1 MHPQSASSRLLT
13 RLILL
18 LCYGLLAAGS
28 VVSQSGA
35 QTLAISRLTTNG
47 RENPLGIPA
56 GNISFSWASVSS
68 NRGVVQ
74 QSYQIRVGTGAGL
87 QDVWDSGEIASARQ
101 VDVALPSNIPLAPA
115 TRYYWQVKIRDANGQ
130 ASEWSDPAWFETGL
144 LTESD
149 WAGADWITR
158 PAQSPNV
165 ADWTNYTATVSFTLK
180 NQAFGIFLRSSADAQ
195 NAYMMQVNVTG
206 SNPVFKP
213 HKRTNGGYSLLDT
226 INLAGF
232 GHTNASLTGST
243 NILQFDVSGTTI
255 TTKLNGTTIDT
266 RSGVSFPNGLVGF
279 RTFGSEVGSVQ
290 WVKVVDNA
298 SGTTL
303 IDRDFSTGAN
313 GFSGGV
319 VSNGALQVSGDT
331 DSVFANL
338 PSSLPLLRGKFTA
351 GQNIASARLYASA
364 RGLYEV
370 SINGQKAGDQFLA
383 PGWTDYDTRIQSQTY
398 DITGLLQSGE
408 NAIGAALA
416 DGWHRGSVGL
426 NWSKVYGNQ
435 LSFIA
440 KIKITYTDGST
451 EWFATNPAWKSSDGP
466 FVAGDLQDGEN
477 YNANLEQAG
486 WSTSGF
492 DDSQWM
498 ATGVVT
504 SVSARLVPQ
513 PDEPVREI
521 TVLTANSRTEILPGT
536 WLYDLGQ
543 NMVGV
548 PRIVLSGTAGQTI
561 TIRHAEELYRTGAKT
576 GQIYTDNLR
585 SAKAT
590 DTYTFAADG
599 TVTYQ
604 PKFTQHGFRY
614 IEITG
619 ATTPPAAADV
629 KGVVLSSDMPYEG
642 NLETSHAMLNKL
654 VSNIRWG
661 QRSNFL
667 SIPTDTPARDERLGW
682 TGDINVFA
690 PTAAR
695 LADTRAFL
703 SKWMIDVRDS
713 QKGNGNIPAVVPQP
727 LSYFDETGVG
737 WSDAFITIPYSV
749 WRATGDER
757 IIRENWSAMKV
768 FYQFVHNSATGD
780 GDLLEQGR
788 SSWFSGD
795 WLSLESGWNRLEE
808 HKVIGTAYFA
818 ENTRM
823 MAEMAAVMGETTNAA
838 QWSALVPQIR
848 TAFVNAYRSPDG
860 SIYQGTQ
867 TAYALAL
874 GMDMIADP
882 AQRAQTAAKFIAK
895 LAADNNHLRTG
906 FLGTPWLLPALSKI
920 GRDDLAMRLLLNEDY
935 PSWGFPIS
943 MGATTMWERWNSIQP
958 SGEFGP
964 VDMNSFNHY
973 AYGAVGDW
981 MFGNLGGIQ
990 ALEPAYKAA
999 RIAPLI
1005 GYGGLTSASATQQ
1018 TAFGKLATEWS
1029 TTAESMVLKVEIP
1042 ANTTARVVLPSSKG
1056 STALEGSDPAATAT
1070 GVQFLQYENNASVYS
1085 VGSGVYVFSW
1095 KPPLL
1100 SNGGF
1105 ETPPTSSY
1113 LYNPSG
1119 DSWVFSGTSGNG
1131 SGVTNDGSAFTANNP
1146 SAPEGDQVAFLQK
1159 TGRIS
1164 QSVVGLQAGTVYQI
1178 TFLAANRATPN
1189 FNAGQSWE
1197 VQIDGVPVASFPPSS
1212 AGTAYSEFSATFK
1225 ATAASHSLMF
1235 AGTNLNAGDATVL
1248 IDDVRMTPLASQP
1261 PTGLIASPGNAQVSL
1276 SWQGATGATSYT
1288 VKRSLVKGGP
1298 YAVIASGITGTS
1310 HVDPTVTNGVTYYY
1324 VVSAQD
1330 GQGGESGSSEAIA
1343 IPSAI
1348 AISVP
1353 NFGFEAPVT
1362 STYAYNPSGGSW
1374 AFNGSAGNGSGIAT
1388 NGSVFTSSNAVAPQ
1402 GTQVAF
1408 LQRSGSFSQTLS
1420 GFAPGGVYAITFSA
1434 ANRATSG
1441 FNSAQSWDVRVD
1453 GATKASYSNTPTSYA
1468 DYTATFTASAASHL
1482 LSMVGTSDSDRT
1494 VFIDNIRI
1502 VGLVPSAPAD
1512 LSASV
1517 ISSSRIDLAWTASS
1531 GASAYILKRSEFS
1544 GGPYTQV
1551 ANVTG
1556 TSCSD
1561 ASTLEPGK
1569 AYYYVVSAINPVGGS
1584 LNSSEVSATTY
1595 TEQQQW
1601 RAQYFGATANSGDAA
1616 DGADPDGDGMTNA
1629 LEYEAGTNP
1638 LDATSLLKVE
1648 KMERQGGDAV
1658 LTFRSVAGK
1667 MYRAEWSDT
1676 LQEGSWTVL
1685 QDLIAGTGEMLS
1697 VTEVNGVASAKR
1709 FYRVVLLR

>member
-1 MHPQSASSRLLT
+1 MHSKPASPRLLP

-18 LCYGLLAAGS
+18 LCYGLLAAGA
-28 VVSQSGA
+28 VSRSGA
-35 QTLAISRLTTNG
+35 QTLAIDRVTTNG

-56 GNISFSWASVSS
+56 GNVSFSWASISP
-68 NRGVVQ
+68 NRGAVQ
-74 QSYQIRVGTGAGL
+74 QTYQIRVGSAAGL

-115 TRYYWQVKIRDANGQ
+115 TRYYWQVKVRDGNGQ
-130 ASEWSDPAWFETGL
+130 AREWSEPAWFETGL

-158 PAQSPNV
+158 PVQSPNV
-165 ADWTNYTATVSFTLK
+165 ADWTHYTATVSFTLK
-180 NQAFGIFLRSSADAQ
+180 NQAFGFFLRSSADAQ
-195 NAYMMQVNVTG
+195 NAYMMQVNMTG
-206 SNPVFKP
+206 SSPVFKP
-213 HKRTNGGYSLLDT
+213 HKRTNGGYSLLGT
-226 INLAGF
+226 INLASF

-266 RSGVSFPNGLVGF
+266 RAGVSFPNGLVGF
-279 RTFGSEVGSVQ
+279 RTFGAEAGSVHR
-290 WVKVVDNA
+290 VKVVDNA
-298 SGTTL
+298 SGATL
-303 IDRDFSTGAN
+303 IDRDFSTGVN

-319 VSNGALQVSGDT
+319 IANGALQVSGDT
-331 DSVFANL
+331 DSIFANL
-338 PSSLPLLRGKFTA
+338 PSSLPLLRGKFMA

-383 PGWTDYDTRIQSQTY
+383 PGWTDYDARIQSQTY
-398 DITGLLQSGE
+398 DITGMLQSGE
-408 NAIGAALA
+408 NVIGAALA

-426 NWSKVYGNQ
+426 NWSKVYGSQ

-440 KIKITYTDGST
+440 KLKITYTDGST
-451 EWFATNPAWKSSDGP
+451 QWFGTNPAWKASDGP
-466 FVAGDLQDGEN
+466 FVQGDLQDGET
-477 YNANLEQAG
+477 YHAKFEQAG
-486 WSTSGF
+486 WSASGF
-492 DDSQWM
+492 DDSQWLT
-498 ATGVVT
+498 AGVVA
-504 SVSARLVPQ
+504 SASAKLVPQ

-521 TVLTANSRTEILPGT
+521 TVLTAKSRTEFLPGV
-536 WLYDLGQ
+536 WIYDLGQ

-561 TIRHAEELYRTGAKT
+561 TFRHAEELYRTGAKT

-585 SAKAT
+585 TAKAT

-599 TVTYQ
+599 IVTYQ

-619 ATTPPAAADV
+619 TTSPPAAADV
-629 KGVVLSSDMPYEG
+629 KGVVLSSDMPYDG
-642 NLETSHAMLNKL
+642 DLETSHAMLNQL

-661 QRSNFL
+661 QRGNFL

-695 LADTRAFL
+695 FADTRAFL
-703 SKWMIDVRDS
+703 SKWMADVRDS

-727 LSYFDETGVG
+727 LNYFDETGVG

-768 FYQFVHNSATGD
+768 FHQFVHNSATGD

-808 HKVIGTAYFA
+808 HKVIATAYFA

-823 MAEMAAVMGETTNAA
+823 MAEMAAVMGETTQAA

-848 TAFVNAYRSPDG
+848 AAFVSAYRNADG

-882 AQRAQTAAKFIAK
+882 TQRAQTAEKFIAK
-895 LAADNNHLRTG
+895 LAADNHHLRTG
-906 FLGTPWLLPALSKI
+906 FLGAPWLLPALSKI
-920 GRDDLAMRLLLNEDY
+920 GRDDLAMRILLNEDY

-990 ALEPAYKAA
+990 ALEPGYRAT

-1005 GYGGLTSASATQQ
+1005 GYGGLTSARATQR
-1018 TAFGKLATEWS
+1018 TAFGRLVSEWS
-1029 TTAESMVLKVEIP
+1029 KTAEGTTLKVEIP

-1056 STALEGSDPAATAT
+1056 ATVLEGSGSAATAT
-1070 GVQFLQYENNASVYS
+1070 GVRFLQYENDASVYA
-1085 VGSGVYVFSW
+1085 VESGVYVFSW
-1095 KPPLL
+1095 KPPLV

-1119 DSWVFSGTSGNG
+1119 DAWVFSGVPGNG
-1131 SGVTNDGSAFTANNP
+1131 SGVTGNGSAFTADNP
-1146 SAPEGDQVAFLQK
+1146 PAPEGKQVAFLQR
-1159 TGRIS
+1159 TGSIS
-1164 QSVVGLQAGTVYQI
+1164 QALSGLQSGAVYQI
-1178 TFLAANRATPN
+1178 TFSSANRATPG
-1189 FNAGQSWE
+1189 FNEGQSWE
-1197 VQIDGVPVASFPPSS
+1197 ARIDGVSIASFPPGA
-1212 AGTAYSEFSATFK
+1212 AGTAYSEFS
-1225 ATAASHSLMF
+1225 
-1235 AGTNLNAGDATVL
+1235 
-1248 IDDVRMTPLASQP
+1248 
-1261 PTGLIASPGNAQVSL
+1261 
-1276 SWQGATGATSYT
+1276 
-1288 VKRSLVKGGP
+1288 
-1298 YAVIASGITGTS
+1298 
-1310 HVDPTVTNGVTYYY
+1310 
-1324 VVSAQD
+1324 
-1330 GQGGESGSSEAIA
+1330 
-1343 IPSAI
+1343 
-1348 AISVP
+1348 
-1353 NFGFEAPVT
+1353 
-1362 STYAYNPSGGSW
+1362 
-1374 AFNGSAGNGSGIAT
+1374 
-1388 NGSVFTSSNAVAPQ
+1388 
-1402 GTQVAF
+1402 
-1408 LQRSGSFSQTLS
+1408 
-1420 GFAPGGVYAITFSA
+1420 
-1434 ANRATSG
+1434 
-1441 FNSAQSWDVRVD
+1441 
-1453 GATKASYSNTPTSYA
+1453 
-1468 DYTATFTASAASHL
+1468 ATFTASAASHL
-1482 LSMVGTSDSDRT
+1482 LSLVGTGSSDRT
-1494 VFIDNIRI
+1494 VFIDNVRV
-1502 VGLVPSAPAD
+1502 VGLVPSAPTG
-1512 LSASV
+1512 LNASV
-1517 ISSSRIDLAWTASS
+1517 ISSSRIDLAWSAAS
-1531 GASAYILKRSEFS
+1531 GASAYLVKRSTFS

-1551 ANVTG
+1551 ANVADTM
-1556 TSCSD
+1556 CSD
-1561 ASTLEPGK
+1561 TAALEPGT
-1569 AYYYVVSAINPVGGS
+1569 AYYYVVAAINPAGS
-1584 LNSSEVSATTY
+1584 GSDSPEATATTY
-1595 TEQQQW
+1595 TEPQQW
-1601 RAQYFGATANSGDAA
+1601 RSQYFGTTANSGDAA

-1629 LEYEAGTNP
+1629 LEYAAGTHP

-1648 KMERQGGDAV
+1648 KIERQGEDAV
-1658 LTFRSVAGK
+1658 LIFRSVAGK

-1676 LQEGSWTVL
+1676 LLEGSWTVI

-1697 VTEVNGVASAKR
+1697 VTETNGVASGKR